1 LASQPTIHESL
12 EAAVE
17 RLSAEGLVAYPT
29 ETIWGL
35 GACAD
40 RPQAVA
46 RLFAWKGRR
55 NDQPMSVLVRSI
67 ESAIRIGCR
76 LDERAERL
84 ARAFWPGPLTI
95 VVSCERRFA
104 SGVARGDGALGLRC
118 SSHPIAGLLATALDD
133 AGLGP
138 LTSTSLNRTGCTP
151 AVDVAAAEAMTSGGR
166 EDGLE
171 SPLLFSTLESGLVC
185 DAGAER
191 PSSVVD
197 CTGPE
202 PKILRAG
209 AIEADRLEKAWARGT
224 SL

>member
-1 LASQPTIHESL
+1 MALQPTIHKSL

-17 RLSAEGLVAYPT
+17 RLSAEGLIAYPT
-29 ETIWGL
+29 ETVWGL

-40 RPQAVA
+40 RPKAVD
-46 RLFAWKGRR
+46 RLIAWKGRR
-55 NDQPMSVLVRSI
+55 NDQPMSVLVASI

-76 LDERAERL
+76 LDERAQRL

-104 SGVARGDGALGLRC
+104 SGVARADGALGLRC

-138 LTSTSLNRTGCTP
+138 LTSTSLNRSGSEP
-151 AVDVAAAEAMTSGGR
+151 AVDVEAAEVMTSGGP

-171 SPLLFSTLESGLVC
+171 SPLLFATLESGLVR

-197 CTGPE
+197 CTGPA
-202 PKILRAG
+202 PSVLRAG
-209 AIEADRLEKAWARGT
+209 AIEADRLAEIWAG
-224 SL
+224 